1 MNNPTF
7 TLETEKQDKTYGK
20 FVIEPLANGFGHTI
34 GNTLRRVL
42 LSNLQG
48 AAITKVKI
56 AGLRHKFSTLKGMN
70 EDTIELILNLK
81 KVKLAYDKEEPTSA
95 KLEAK
100 GPGVVKAKDI
110 KFPPTV
116 KLVNPNQEIANLAK
130 GAKLS
135 IDIEVSSGYGYSPA
149 GDRQAEVIGEIP
161 MDALYSPVER
171 VAYEVDK
178 TRVGRRTDFDKLV
191 IEIYTDGSIKPEE
204 VLEKAARISVKY
216 FEQIYDPVE
225 IVEDEA
231 DAEAEELPEEYALTV
246 EELGL
251 PTRIANALKNG
262 GYTAVK
268 DLMEAS
274 PKELKAVKN
283 LGSKSLDLVKKA
295 LQNKGIEL
303 SEE

>member
-20 FVIEPLANGFGHTI
+20 FIIEPLANGFGHTI

-56 AGLRHKFSTLKGMN
+56 AGLRHKFSTLEGMN

-116 KLVNPNQEIANLAK
+116 KLVNPDQEIANLAK

-161 MDALYSPVER
+161 VDALYSPVER

-204 VLEKAARISVKY
+204 VLERAAQISVKY
-216 FEQIYDPVE
+216 FKQIYDPVE
-225 IVEDEA
+225 VVEDEE
-231 DAEAEELPEEYALTV
+231 DVETEKLPEEYALTV

-295 LQNKGIEL
+295 LQDKGIEF